1 MRRHALFVA
10 FLAGACADGG
20 SLDARMKPM
29 VGASEPAL
37 VAAMGRSPDAASQ
50 TANGGKLLQWRWQKE
65 YAVADRMLGYSYA
78 GGLIKP
84 VPNTPTGVV
93 RDVCFAE
100 WTVENGIATRYRWQG
115 NDCSLAA
122 TELAEP
128 GRP

>member
-1 MRRHALFVA
+1 MRCLAVLIVLVVA
-10 FLAGACADGG
+10 ACADGG

-78 GGLIKP
+78 GGSFKP
-84 VPNTPTGVV
+84 IANTPLGVV
-93 RDVCFAE
+93 RDG
-100 WTVENGIATRYRWQG
+100 W
-115 NDCSLAA
+115 ND
-122 TELAEP
+122 
-128 GRP
+128 